1 MPVSVA
7 PLGAV
12 RSMLMLAWFTV
23 KESLTLVSEAMG
35 AVRPRTTN
43 SGVAMDCFSDWGV
56 EAEPFSANRFAMT
69 SPVLLRTNSLRRS
82 GTPVR
87 TFRVPRSLQGDEAA
101 REAVCA
107 RRVRTLVVAEGLPI
121 FPNRGSRSPSAGL
134 RFAWGRRTLR
144 VLHLANRA
152 NDFHWHHRMAH
163 LSHEP
168 FCLALAPQ
176 SEFLPSGVTAG
187 QAEDRA
193 AGELRRSCRHELRLI
208 RTKMM
213 SWHAISPGGLPLR

>member
-1 MPVSVA
+1 MN
-7 PLGAV
+7 LF
-12 RSMLMLAWFTV
+12 AW
-23 KESLTLVSEAMG
+23 
-35 AVRPRTTN
+35 R
-43 SGVAMDCFSDWGV
+43 
-56 EAEPFSANRFAMT
+56 
-69 SPVLLRTNSLRRS
+69 
-82 GTPVR
+82 VR

-208 RTKMM
+208 RTNMM
-213 SWHAISPGGLPLR
+213 SWHAISPGGLPLRYAAAAPRIAGESNMSAILGSAQRNEQIFLRGPSGAIRILDSIDGFYAVDIVLRKALISCAGQDNFFVPNVWI